1 MDIRSQHLLVDL
13 WLTESIEEKHITAIC
28 QVIEENLTVLERAEH
43 KFEPVG
49 QTIVFVLGESH
60 FTLHTYPEH
69 NYMTMDIYVCNMNVD
84 LELILTLIEENLP
97 LKHKEIKFLTR
108 GISEEFQELS
118 LGEENEIKKSNI
130 LYVVTFILAA
140 CSIIYELLLAQA
152 LSSTMGNTALRYN
165 ITIGLYIASM
175 GVGALLF
182 NKLIKSSFGERL
194 IRIEI
199 LLAIIGGL
207 APVFVLLNDT
217 SINLLSQ
224 TLNLNFFGFFTQ
236 SLLSGL
242 NHSLI
247 IIVGF
252 LSGLEL
258 PLLIELGKKIK
269 SSLGIKVLAMDYA
282 GSLIGVI
289 AFPLVIFPNL
299 TLFTI
304 GFLIAFINASVAIY
318 LSYFYKVSNKKLRVF
333 CISLAGAYLLLLC
346 FSEYVNEFIMN
357 KIYFY
362 NL

>member
-1 MDIRSQHLLVDL
+1 LDIKSQHLLVDL
-13 WLTESIEEKHITAIC
+13 WLKESIEEIHITAIC
-28 QVIEENLTVLERAEH
+28 KVIEDNLTVLERAEH

-69 NYMTMDIYVCNMNVD
+69 KYMTFDIYVCNMNVD
-84 LELILTLIEENLP
+84 LELILSLIETDLP
-97 LKHKEIKFLTR
+97 IKHKEIKFITR

-118 LGEENEIKKSNI
+118 MGVEDELIKSKI
-130 LYVVTFILAA
+130 LYAVTFVLAA
-140 CSIIYELLLAQA
+140 CSIIYELLLAQT

-175 GVGALLF
+175 GVGALVF

-194 IRIEI
+194 IRIEVV
-199 LLAIIGGL
+199 LAIIGGL
-207 APVFVLLNDT
+207 APIIVLLND
-217 SINLLSQ
+217 SFINLLAQ
-224 TLNLNFFGFFTQ
+224 KLNLNFFGFFTQ
-236 SLLSGL
+236 SLLSGM
-242 NHSLI
+242 NHGLI
-247 IIVGF
+247 IVVGF

-269 SSLGIKVLAMDYA
+269 TSIGTKVLAMDYV

-289 AFPLVIFPNL
+289 AFPLVIFPNF

-318 LSYFYKVSNKKLRVF
+318 LTYFYKVNNKRLKF
-333 CISLAGAYLLLLC
+333 CCFSLASLYFLLLC
-346 FSEYVNEFIMN
+346 FSEYINDFILQ